1 MQSYLLDSNHRRGLE
16 LDFSVEKLIS
26 SKRTIKYNNR
36 LAISLL
42 IQQLIDLHSK

>member
-1 MQSYLLDSNHRRGLE
+1 MQSYLLESNHRRGLE
-16 LDFSVEKLIS
+16 QDFQLDKLIS

-42 IQQLIDLHSK
+42 I